1 MPGPPVPLAARASD
15 AFACFG
21 TAVCLFFRLTHGEE
35 GGSGTAAS
43 GPKPCSASSSNCN
56 CTGSPLSAGAAEASA
71 TGAADMATTTR
82 HRTMYNVQA
91 IKQPMPVHRGNLG
104 QERWHRAVRAV
115 GNVIR
120 VTRFKVTSKQACRSA
135 TNMSNNRASSVGAK
149 TCLSAVQET
158 TAIIGNPGSLQPRHS
173 CLLSPEAETSRQ

>member
-1 MPGPPVPLAARASD
+1 MAARASD
-15 AFACFG
+15 AFACSG

-82 HRTMYNVQA
+82 HRTMYNVQVT
-91 IKQPMPVHRGNLG
+91 KQPMPVHRGNLG